1 MDKNTERY
9 RNVGL
14 ELVGCPQCAA
24 PAEIVERFVLGSVA
38 GPVEHVTVRCV
49 LRHWFALPA
58 TQVAATSPA
67 PRPDGKETSR

>member
-1 MDKNTERY
+1 MDTNSDPY

-24 PAEIVERFVLGSVA
+24 PAEIVERFVLGGTA

-58 TQVAATSPA
+58 AHVAATSPA
-67 PRPDGKETSR
+67 PRTDGKESAR

>member
-1 MDKNTERY
+1 MFKHHDRN

-24 PAEIVERFVLGSVA
+24 VAEIVERFVLGGTD

-58 TQVAATSPA
+58 AQVVSLSSATT
-67 PRPDGKETSR
+67 DGKESAR